1 MPVTPFHMGPGL
13 LIKAVMQG
21 YFSLIIFG
29 WAQILMDIQ
38 PVVAIVTGRG
48 RVHGF
53 SHTYIGAVL
62 IAMVAAVSGKWIYR
76 WCMRFM
82 GKDFSPYQKQLFD
95 VPVRLT
101 AGISISSALIG
112 TISHVLLDSIMHPD
126 VEPFFP
132 VDTQNHLALVL
143 SIGTLYRLCVYTGV
157 VGTIIYF
164 GVRLLRIKLNSADD
178 YRASTDREVL

>member
-13 LIKAVMQG
+13 LIKAVLQG

-29 WAQILMDIQ
+29 WAQVLIDIQ
-38 PVVAIVTGRG
+38 PVLAIVTGMG
-48 RVHGF
+48 TVHGF
-53 SHTYIGAVL
+53 SHTYPGAVL
-62 IAMVAAVSGKWIYR
+62 IAIIAAVSGKWVYR

-82 GKDFSPYQKQLFD
+82 EKDFSDYQKRLFD
-95 VPVRLT
+95 VPVKLT

-132 VDTQNHLALVL
+132 VNTQNHLALVL
-143 SIGTLYRLCVYTGV
+143 SIGTLYRLCVYSGLLGLV
-157 VGTIIYF
+157 IYIC
-164 GVRLLRIKLNSADD
+164 VRMLRIKFSA
-178 YRASTDREVL
+178 RAGQVS